1 MKGCVST
8 RSWAKSFRIE
18 AETAQ
23 SGRLHLPHAP
33 SFSRASVDVAQEM
46 QSAVHGEQGQFLGQG
61 NTPLAGLPPRPGH
74 GDDDVSKVTR
84 AGRRRREG
92 RRKGQDVGHVVLTGE
107 AGVETADPPA
117 VGQHNGHFSGPG
129 ARLSQRR
136 FGGVGDSPPG
146 RTGGDFP
153 AKVNLVF
160 HGAGGAG
167 SFDIFATP
175 VGAGAA
181 SGVSG

>member
-1 MKGCVST
+1 
-8 RSWAKSFRIE
+8 
-18 AETAQ
+18 
-23 SGRLHLPHAP
+23 
-33 SFSRASVDVAQEM
+33 M
-46 QSAVHGEQGQFLGQG
+46 QSAVYGEQGEFLGQG
-61 NTPLAGLPPRPGH
+61 NTALAGLPARPGQ
-74 GDDDVSKVTR
+74 GDDDVPEVTR
-84 AGRRRREG
+84 AGRLRREG

-107 AGVETADPPA
+107 AGVEAADPPA

-129 ARLSQRR
+129 ARLPQRS
-136 FGGVGDSPPG
+136 FGGVGDPPPG

-153 AKVNLVF
+153 AKVNVVF

-181 SGVSG
+181 GGVSG

>member
-1 MKGCVST
+1 
-8 RSWAKSFRIE
+8 
-18 AETAQ
+18 
-23 SGRLHLPHAP
+23 
-33 SFSRASVDVAQEM
+33 M